1 VAESSEP
8 VLLKPQER
16 AGAPALGNALGYF
29 AALYMISK
37 VDWLGPEH
45 SEIAVAMMGTIFIH
59 AIMEGRAIVRWF
71 AARLPTKK

>member
-1 VAESSEP
+1 V
-8 VLLKPQER
+8 KTQER

-29 AALYMISK
+29 AALYLISR

-59 AIMEGRAIVRWF
+59 AIMEARAIVGWCS
-71 AARLPTKK
+71 ARFRRQP